1 MKIVGWISLDMAYP
15 GSAKAD
21 IANLCRGIEVD
32 CRGDAIDAQIG
43 WKITVII
50 LT

>member
-1 MKIVGWISLDMAYP
+1 MDTAYP

-21 IANLCRGIEVD
+21 IANSRGGIDVD
-32 CRGDAIDAQIG
+32 CHGNAIDAQIG